1 MKYYET
7 RLYKFAKECRKIA
20 QKAVPAY
27 SSKFSKKIFTQD
39 QHIAIGCIKV
49 KTKQK
54 LRDNEEMMSNM
65 PHLCEAIGLAK
76 VPDFTTT
83 CKAIK
88 RLKNKVFA
96 VLLYLSASV
105 MPSNG
110 NMSIDATG
118 FDRRHCRKHDTKIV
132 LPAVE
137 STRSGFAIKT
147 LCGDKGYDDKAV
159 RDSLRSMG
167 IRPLIPHRE
176 FKPVDKAHNARMNAK
191 TGTGG
196 S

>member
-1 MKYYET
+1 M
-7 RLYKFAKECRKIA
+7 LA
-20 QKAVPAY
+20 
-27 SSKFSKKIFTQD
+27 
-39 QHIAIGCIKV
+39 
-49 KTKQK
+49 
-54 LRDNEEMMSNM
+54 NMS
-65 PHLCEAIGLAK
+65 HLCEAIGLAR

-83 CKAIK
+83 CKSMK
-88 RLKNKVFA
+88 KLESKVFA

-105 MPSNG
+105 IPSNG

-118 FDRRHCRKHDTKIV
+118 FDRRHCSKHYVKRCKMTFGSMKTTFIVDTDILCILCVHATAGRKHDTKIV